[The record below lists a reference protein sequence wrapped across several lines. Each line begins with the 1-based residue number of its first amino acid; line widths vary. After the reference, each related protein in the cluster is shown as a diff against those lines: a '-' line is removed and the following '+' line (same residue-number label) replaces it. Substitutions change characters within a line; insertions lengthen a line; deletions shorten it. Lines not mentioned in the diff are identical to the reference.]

1 MLYNNVNILG
11 SDRPAENFLPF
22 DLNAAFTSTIAI
34 IMAAT
39 IDASLVTDY
48 NHWIQKAYAVLDEI
62 SSRGNT
68 VALLIGSELRQL
80 EDTLEHLRMKEG
92 RMTMSFSVGGL
103 DTTQDGADIPMPPP
117 EGALGTGFLGESP
130 MNFGLSPGQ
139 LLELANS
146 LDIDS
151 FLVSMGSPD
160 DARL

>member
-1 MLYNNVNILG
+1 MITENIGTNCL
-11 SDRPAENFLPF
+11 AENFLPF
-22 DLNAAFTSTIAI
+22 DLDAAFSSTIAI

-48 NHWIQKAYAVLDEI
+48 HHWTQKAYAVLDEI

-68 VALLIGSELRQL
+68 VAMHIGSELRQL

-92 RMTMSFSVGGL
+92 WMTMSLAVSGNPL
-103 DTTQDGADIPMPPP
+103 DTTQDGADISMPPP
-117 EGALGTGFLGESP
+117 EGPLATGFLGESP

-151 FLVSMGSPD
+151 FLVSMGSPE

>member
-1 MLYNNVNILG
+1 
-11 SDRPAENFLPF
+11 
-22 DLNAAFTSTIAI
+22 
-34 IMAAT
+34 MAAT

-62 SSRGNT
+62 SSRGNK
-68 VALLIGSELRQL
+68 VASHIGSELRQL

-92 RMTMSFSVGGL
+92 WLAMSFSASGL
-103 DTTQDGADIPMPPP
+103 DTTQDEADISMPPP
-117 EGALGTGFLGESP
+117 EGASGTGFLEESP

-151 FLVSMGSPD
+151 FLVAIGSPE